1 MYLICLAMIPL
12 ALLIA
17 CPMTWLVRQAGLRL
31 GHLDQPGGRKAHQRA
46 VPATGGVAIV
56 AAVLGPMAVGLA
68 VAWWAPQG
76 WWAAV
81 APAAVEHLP
90 GIHQQTP
97 MALTLLISLGAL
109 HIMGLIDD
117 RRALGPLAKLAVQLI
132 AAGAMVGLMNV
143 RLLELLGTYLG
154 WPGVV
159 MSIALTVL
167 WFIII
172 TNAMNFL
179 DNMDGLAGGV
189 GLICAAVFMAAA
201 LLGGQWFVA
210 ATLGLLVGA
219 LLGFLVFNF
228 PPASIFMGDGGSLVV
243 GFLLAF
249 CSLRLTYVDESLG
262 EQAGG
267 WWVLFTPLVVLA
279 IPLYDLTSVTLIRLA
294 QGRSPLVGDTQHFS
308 HRLVRKGLSRPAA
321 VIVIYACTLATALGG
336 VLLGQVDR
344 AWHAWLIFSQALAV
358 LVVLALLERTHRH
371 RDDRS

>member
-12 ALLIA
+12 ALVIA
-17 CPMTWLVRQAGLRL
+17 WPMTWLMRQAGLRM
-31 GHLDQPGGRKAHQRA
+31 GHLDQPGGRKAHHRA
-46 VPATGGVAIV
+46 VPATGGVAIFL
-56 AAVLGPMAVGLA
+56 AVFAPMAIGLA
-68 VAWWAPQG
+68 LAWWAPAS
-76 WWAAV
+76 WWAAI
-81 APAAVEHLP
+81 APRAVEHLP

-97 MALTLLISLGAL
+97 MALTLLISLAAL
-109 HIMGLIDD
+109 HITGLVDD
-117 RRALGPLAKLAVQLI
+117 RRPLGPLVKLVIQLI

-154 WPGVV
+154 VPGVV
-159 MSIALTVL
+159 VSVVLTVL
-167 WFIII
+167 WFVII

-219 LLGFLVFNF
+219 LMGFLVFNF
-228 PPASIFMGDGGSLVV
+228 PPASIFMGDGGSLVI

-267 WWVLFTPLVVLA
+267 WWVLLTPLIVLA
-279 IPLYDLTSVTLIRLA
+279 IPLYDLLSVTLIRLA

-344 AWHAWLIFSQALAV
+344 AWHAWLIFLQTVAV
-358 LVVLALLERTHRH
+358 LIVLALLERTRNHH
-371 RDDRS
+371 DES